1 MFLQVNIGRSK
12 STDQGHPESKDIQ
25 KNWPMWQTH
34 FTLAIPKNLQVG
46 VNYFPYVKGHWASV
60 VRAFTNCS
68 PDLIVQSNLRICQA
82 IMKRFFWKQMEHHL
96 SKSCIHTYKTTR
108 IHFATWLLI
117 FKSQGQL
124 KVKIACTPDCLNWN

>member
-1 MFLQVNIGRSK
+1 
-12 STDQGHPESKDIQ
+12 
-25 KNWPMWQTH
+25 MWQTY
-34 FTLAIPKNLQVG
+34 FTLAVPKNLGVG
-46 VNYFPYVKGHWASV
+46 VNFWLCSKDYFPYVKWHCYFLSV

-82 IMKRFFWKQMEHHL
+82 IMKQFFWEQMEHHL

-124 KVKIACTPDCLNWN
+124 KVKIACTPDCWNWKWFSVDGKTLQIPYDWP